1 MKDIIKT
8 RRLSLGMSQED
19 LAKRLGVK
27 RTTVSQWEAGRNT
40 PRTKMLQTIAEELM
54 CSVGELLK

>member
-27 RTTVSQWEAGRNT
+27 RTTVSQCVNAN
-40 PRTKMLQTIAEELM
+40 
-54 CSVGELLK
+54 LKL

>member
-40 PRTKMLQTIAEELM
+40 PRTKMLQNIAEALK
-54 CSVGELLK
+54 CSVRELLK